1 MKNKQLKYIK
11 AEDKDDELLTSTAVN
26 SKKYWGYPDEQMDLW
41 KTDDLQV
48 TKEYIKKNQVYKVYD
63 QSNFIGF
70 YGIFKKENDTWE
82 IDHLWLT
89 TDNIRK
95 GYGTIIF
102 KHILTELFK
111 KDAKKA
117 ILIAEPNAKVF
128 YDKMGGKVIGEFQSK
143 ISGRF
148 LDLYEFSIEMKS
160 SIST

>member
-1 MKNKQLKYIK
+1 MKHLKYIK
-11 AEDKDDELLTSTAVN
+11 AEDNDDEMLTFTAVQ
-26 SKKYWGYPDEQMDLW
+26 SKKYWSYSDEQMNLW

-48 TKEYIKKNQVYKVYD
+48 TKEYIKKNQVYKVYN

-70 YGIFKKENDTWE
+70 YGIIKKENDTWE

-95 GYGTIIF
+95 GYGTVIF
-102 KHILTELFK
+102 QHILSELYI

-117 ILIAEPNAKVF
+117 ILIAEPNAKSF
-128 YDKMGGKVIGEFQSK
+128 YDKIGGKIIDKFQSK

-148 LDLYEFSIEMKS
+148 LDIYEFSIS
-160 SIST
+160 